1 MFRSFLSL
9 MIHQLVI
16 CDALIKDKELLELF
30 QRLYKPFCDE
40 LLNFQ
45 LPLQILKPW
54 AKRSETTKR

>member
-1 MFRSFLSL
+1 

-54 AKRSETTKR
+54 AKRSETTKM